1 MYLKPLYL
9 TPELEFFSADSQYSL
24 ELELYQSSVSAG
36 FPSPADDYVDVKLDL
51 NKYLIKHP
59 SATFYVRVKGN
70 SMINAN
76 IHDGDLLIVDK
87 SKIPQNN
94 DIAIC
99 VIDGDFTVKR
109 LKMQGDDIFLIPE
122 NPDYQPIKVVD
133 GNNFQVWGV
142 VSYIIHK
149 T

>member
-1 MYLKPLYL
+1 MYLKPLYH